1 MTKTES
7 YWANS
12 FENQT
17 IYNLYAG
24 EDRSFRPYFY
34 EPRRTLKPY
43 FSSLIES
50 IDGVPRLFIAHP
62 IFLDLG
68 SADNDNSGLF
78 FNGVLVSAIDLDEF
92 GRLLQAQLSAKYG
105 STLGMVDRNG
115 VILYSTNPTYIG
127 DDVFGTE
134 FQSVIPLE
142 TRDSFNSFLQNSL
155 RGASGSGEITFQGNT
170 STIAYQPI
178 SFSGDNFAVVYIV
191 SPHNI
196 QEIVGRLVNQ
206 QRNFNLVVIG
216 SIGAVAI
223 GVAYLVLIWNRRL
236 TEMVKSKTVELEQAN
251 KSLQEAIEQLKV
263 HGKMQTEF
271 INIAAHEL
279 KTPTQAILGYSDLFY
294 LKPESREDSIRAI
307 AKNAERLERIT
318 RDILDVTR
326 IEGHR
331 LDLNKEKFD
340 LSEVI
345 ASSIEDIKTRVD
357 GSKINF
363 EYTPKEISMKADKMR
378 ITQVISNLLTN
389 AAKFTK
395 HGIVYIS
402 TEIMDG
408 QVVVSVRDTGS
419 GIDPQ
424 IRSRLFTKFTSKSH
438 TGTGLGL
445 FISKSI
451 LEAHNGAIWAENN
464 KDSRGAT
471 FSFRLP
477 LES

>member
-1 MTKTES
+1 
-7 YWANS
+7 
-12 FENQT
+12 
-17 IYNLYAG
+17 
-24 EDRSFRPYFY
+24 
-34 EPRRTLKPY
+34 
-43 FSSLIES
+43 
-50 IDGVPRLFIAHP
+50 
-62 IFLDLG
+62 
-68 SADNDNSGLF
+68 
-78 FNGVLVSAIDLDEF
+78 
-92 GRLLQAQLSAKYG
+92 
-105 STLGMVDRNG
+105 
-115 VILYSTNPTYIG
+115 
-127 DDVFGTE
+127 
-134 FQSVIPLE
+134 
-142 TRDSFNSFLQNSL
+142 
-155 RGASGSGEITFQGNT
+155 
-170 STIAYQPI
+170 
-178 SFSGDNFAVVYIV
+178 
-191 SPHNI
+191 
-196 QEIVGRLVNQ
+196 
-206 QRNFNLVVIG
+206 
-216 SIGAVAI
+216 
-223 GVAYLVLIWNRRL
+223 
-236 TEMVKSKTVELEQAN
+236 MVKSKTVELEQAN
-251 KSLQEAIEQLKV
+251 KSLQEAIEQVKV

-307 AKNAERLERIT
+307 ARNAERLERIT

-340 LSEVI
+340 LSEVV
-345 ASSIEDIKTRVD
+345 ASSIEDIKTRID

-464 KDSRGAT
+464 KDDRGAT